1 MAQVINVLGY
11 GDVSFPDG
19 MSMEDIT
26 KALEQLPAL
35 GPAASE
41 SRTIPQELLRQAGLT
56 ARAAGPIATG
66 ALMGGVVG
74 GPPGAL
80 VGAAGM
86 GLGQMIGDPLVNLF
100 NLATNSNVQP
110 PSKALDTMM
119 TRMGL
124 PEPQNATERIT
135 QDVLKAGTTAG
146 GMARGATTIADILA
160 KAAAQRGVAAG
171 VTPSVLSTLGQYPAQ
186 QMASAGTAGAAGGL
200 LREGDA
206 GPLAQMGGAMLAGM
220 VTPGGPKL
228 PITQKALSA
237 PGAMLK
243 PFTEAG
249 REVIVGNVLNR
260 IATNPEQAMR
270 NMAESAPLVPGVR
283 PMSASVARDPGLA
296 GAETAIRGLDTG
308 GNLFGQQLNQNQ
320 EAILNAYRQISGK
333 PGSIPYA
340 EAKRETITTP
350 MREAAFANKQAVDVQ
365 PVLSA
370 IEGIMSNPATQRK
383 TVDDAMVYVQGLLA
397 KRVNPE
403 TGTIDPMSLYSVRKD
418 ITDAMAGKL
427 SGDLSNLRLAKGQL
441 ADLLPVIDRTID
453 AGAPGFMAYMSKYA
467 KSSQGLD
474 QMRLL
479 QGIEAKVT
487 TGLPNISTGNPVLAA
502 SGLRRQLAAAQD
514 ELGTQLSPSAQSK
527 LDNIINEINRG
538 MAATAPGVKPPG
550 SNTFQNMSMGNLIG
564 RVFSE
569 SLADN
574 TTLRT
579 MTRPLDWLYKLPD
592 QQVQQLLV
600 QAMLDPKLAAMM
612 MAKANIMRVEPLA
625 TSLRQK
631 AQQMGF
637 GTLIGASQ

>member
-1 MAQVINVLGY
+1 MAQVINVIGY
-11 GDVSFPDG
+11 GDISFPDG
-19 MSMEDIT
+19 MSMEEIT
-26 KALEQLPAL
+26 KALEQLP
-35 GPAASE
+35 PAPAPRSM
-41 SRTIPQELLRQAGLT
+41 PDELTRQAGLA
-56 ARAAGPIATG
+56 ARPMAQAAMT
-66 ALMGGVVG
+66 VG
-74 GPPGAL
+74 GLLPMA
-80 VGAAGM
+80 V
-86 GLGQMIGDPLVNLF
+86 DPLVNLF
-100 NLATNSNVQP
+100 NLAAGTKVPTMTQATQTNLN
-110 PSKALDTMM
+110 
-119 TRMGL
+119 RMGFPQ
-124 PEPQNATERIT
+124 PETAQERVV
-135 QDVLKAGTTAG
+135 QDVGSAG
-146 GMARGATTIADILA
+146 
-160 KAAAQRGVAAG
+160 
-171 VTPSVLSTLGQYPAQ
+171 Y
-186 QMASAGTAGAAGGL
+186 GTAGVARAAGAVAPRLPGML
-200 LREGDA
+200 SEAAKFFAQSPQAQSAAAVTAAGAGGALREGGA
-206 GPLAQMGGAMLAGM
+206 NPYAQMGGAMLAGM
-220 VTPGGPKL
+220 VAPGGPTL
-228 PITQKALSA
+228 STTQRALA
-237 PGAMLK
+237 VPGGLVK
-243 PFTEAG
+243 PFTEQG
-249 REVIVGNVLNR
+249 RQVIVGNVLNR
-260 IATNPEQAMR
+260 LATNPQQAMQ

-283 PMSASVARDPGLA
+283 PTAAGTARDPGLA

-308 GNLFGQQLNQNQ
+308 GNLFGQQINQNQ
-320 EAILNAYRQISGK
+320 EAILNAFRQISGK

-340 EAKRETITTP
+340 EAKRSAITTP
-350 MREAAFANKQAVDVQ
+350 MREAAFANKQAVDVE

-370 IEGIMSNPATQRK
+370 IQGIMSNPATQRK

-403 TGTIDPMSLYSVRKD
+403 TGTIDPMSLYSIRKD

-453 AGAPGFMAYMSKYA
+453 AGAPGFMDYMSKYA
-467 KSSQGLD
+467 KSSQGID

-502 SGLRRQLAAAQD
+502 SALRRQLAAAQD
-514 ELGTQLSPSAQSK
+514 ELGTKLSPSAQSK

-564 RVFSE
+564 KVFSE

-579 MTRPLDWLYKLPD
+579 MTRPLDFLYKLPD

-637 GTLIGASQ
+637 GTLIGTGATE

>member
-1 MAQVINVLGY
+1 MSDMSEVYDALRKANAAGDTQSVAALIEYINSQGSTAYDILG
-11 GDVSFPDG
+11 DTTPRRSMPDE
-19 MSMEDIT
+19 MM
-26 KALEQLPAL
+26 
-35 GPAASE
+35 
-41 SRTIPQELLRQAGLT
+41 RQAGL
-56 ARAAGPIATG
+56 ATRPMVQS
-66 ALMGGVVG
+66 AMTLGGLVPMVV
-74 GPPGAL
+74 
-80 VGAAGM
+80 
-86 GLGQMIGDPLVNLF
+86 DPLVNLF
-100 NLATNSNVQP
+100 NLATGTKLPTSTQAAQYNIN
-110 PSKALDTMM
+110 
-119 TRMGL
+119 RMGFPQ
-124 PEPQNATERIT
+124 PETAQERVV
-135 QDVLKAGTTAG
+135 QDVASAGYGTAGVARAAGEVAPRLPGMLSEAAKFFAQSPQAQSAAAVSAATAG
-146 GMARGATTIADILA
+146 GA
-160 KAAAQRGVAAG
+160 
-171 VTPSVLSTLGQYPAQ
+171 
-186 QMASAGTAGAAGGL
+186 
-200 LREGDA
+200 LREGGA
-206 GPLAQMGGAMLAGM
+206 NPYAQMGGALMAGM
-220 VTPGGPKL
+220 VAPGGPTL
-228 PITQKALSA
+228 STTQRALSV

-243 PFTEAG
+243 PFTQEG
-249 REVIVGNVLNR
+249 REVIVGNVLNK

-270 NMAESAPLVPGVR
+270 NMEMSAPLVPGVR
-283 PMSASVARDPGLA
+283 PTAAGTSRDPGLA

-308 GNLFGQQLNQNQ
+308 GNLFGQQINANQ

-350 MREAAFANKQAVDVQ
+350 MREAAFSNKQAVDVQ

-453 AGAPGFMAYMSKYA
+453 AGAPGFRAYMDKYA
-467 KSSQGLD
+467 KSSQGID

-487 TGLPNISTGNPVLAA
+487 TGLPNLSTGNPVLAA
-502 SGLRRQLAAAQD
+502 SALRRQLAAAQD
-514 ELGTQLSPSAQSK
+514 ELGTKLSPSAQGK

-538 MAATAPGVKPPG
+538 MAATSPGIKPPG
-550 SNTFQNMSMGNLIG
+550 SDTFKNMSMGNLIG
-564 RVFSE
+564 KIFSE
-569 SLADN
+569 SMATN

-579 MTRPLDWLYKLPD
+579 MSRPLDFLYKLPD
-592 QQVQQLLV
+592 EQIQQLLV

-637 GTLIGASQ
+637 GTLIGTGASQ

>member
-1 MAQVINVLGY
+1 MSDMSEVYDALRKANAAGDTQSVAALIEYINSQGTTAYDILG
-11 GDVSFPDG
+11 DTTPRRSMPD
-19 MSMEDIT
+19 
-26 KALEQLPAL
+26 
-35 GPAASE
+35 
-41 SRTIPQELLRQAGLT
+41 ELTRQAGL
-56 ARAAGPIATG
+56 ATRPMVQS
-66 ALMGGVVG
+66 AMTVG
-74 GPPGAL
+74 GLLPMA
-80 VGAAGM
+80 V
-86 GLGQMIGDPLVNLF
+86 DPLVNLF
-100 NLATNSNVQP
+100 NLATGTKLP
-110 PSKALDTMM
+110 TM
-119 TRMGL
+119 TQATQTNLNRMGF
-124 PEPQNATERIT
+124 PEPETAQQRVA
-135 QDVLKAGTTAG
+135 QDVASAGYGTAGVARAAAEVAPRLPGMLSEAAKFFAQSPQAQSAAAVSAATAG
-146 GMARGATTIADILA
+146 GA
-160 KAAAQRGVAAG
+160 
-171 VTPSVLSTLGQYPAQ
+171 
-186 QMASAGTAGAAGGL
+186 
-200 LREGDA
+200 LREGGA
-206 GPLAQMGGAMLAGM
+206 NPYAQMGGALMAGM
-220 VTPGGPKL
+220 VAPGGPML
-228 PITQKALSA
+228 STTQRALSV
-237 PGAMLK
+237 PGSLVK
-243 PFTEAG
+243 PFTQEG

-260 IATNPEQAMR
+260 LATNPEQAMR
-270 NMAESAPLVPGVR
+270 NMEMSAPLVPGVR
-283 PMSASVARDPGLA
+283 PTAAGTARDPGLA
-296 GAETAIRGLDTG
+296 GAETSIRGLDTG
-308 GNLFGQQLNQNQ
+308 GNLFGQQINANQ
-320 EAILNAYRQISGK
+320 EAILNAFRQISGK

-340 EAKRETITTP
+340 EAKRSAITTP

-365 PVLSA
+365 PVISA

-403 TGTIDPMSLYSVRKD
+403 TGTIDPMSLYSIRKD
-418 ITDAMAGKL
+418 ITDAMSGKL

-453 AGAPGFMAYMSKYA
+453 AGAPGFMAYMDKYA
-467 KSSQGLD
+467 KSSQGID

-487 TGLPNISTGNPVLAA
+487 TGLPNLSTGNPVLAA
-502 SGLRRQLAAAQD
+502 SALRRQLAAAQD
-514 ELGTQLSPSAQSK
+514 ELGTQLSPSAQGK

-538 MAATAPGVKPPG
+538 MAATAPGIKPPG

-631 AQQMGF
+631 AQQLGF

>member
-1 MAQVINVLGY
+1 MAQVINVIGY
-11 GDVSFPDG
+11 GDISFPDG
-19 MSMEDIT
+19 MSMEEIT
-26 KALEQLPAL
+26 KALEQLP
-35 GPAASE
+35 PAPG
-41 SRTIPQELLRQAGLT
+41 SRSMPDELMRQTGLA
-56 ARAAGPIATG
+56 ARPMAQAAMT
-66 ALMGGVVG
+66 VG
-74 GPPGAL
+74 GLLPMA
-80 VGAAGM
+80 V
-86 GLGQMIGDPLVNLF
+86 DPLVNLF
-100 NLATNSNVQP
+100 NLAAGTKVPTMTQSTQTNLN
-110 PSKALDTMM
+110 
-119 TRMGL
+119 RMGFPQ
-124 PEPQNATERIT
+124 PETSQERVV
-135 QDVLKAGTTAG
+135 QDV
-146 GMARGATTIADILA
+146 
-160 KAAAQRGVAAG
+160 
-171 VTPSVLSTLGQYPAQ
+171 
-186 QMASAGTAGAAGGL
+186 ASAGYGTAGVARAAGAVAPRLPGML
-200 LREGDA
+200 SEAAKFFAQSPQAQSAAAITAAGAGGALREGGA
-206 GPLAQMGGAMLAGM
+206 NPYAQMGGAMLAGM
-220 VTPGGPKL
+220 VAPGGPSL
-228 PITQKALSA
+228 STTQRALA
-237 PGAMLK
+237 VPGGLVK
-243 PFTEAG
+243 PFTEQG
-249 REVIVGNVLNR
+249 RQVIVGNVLNR
-260 IATNPEQAMR
+260 LATNPQQAMQ

-283 PMSASVARDPGLA
+283 PTAAGTARDPGLA

-308 GNLFGQQLNQNQ
+308 GNLFGQQINQNQ
-320 EAILNAYRQISGK
+320 EAILNAFRQISGK

-340 EAKRETITTP
+340 EAKRSAITTP
-350 MREAAFANKQAVDVQ
+350 MREAAFANKQAVDVE

-370 IEGIMSNPATQRK
+370 IQGIMSNPATQRK

-403 TGTIDPMSLYSVRKD
+403 TGTIDPMSLYSIRKD
-418 ITDAMAGKL
+418 ITDAMNGKL

-453 AGAPGFMAYMSKYA
+453 AGAPGFMDYMSKFA
-467 KSSQGLD
+467 NSSQGID

-502 SGLRRQLAAAQD
+502 SALRKQLAAAQD

-564 RVFSE
+564 KVFSE

-579 MTRPLDWLYKLPD
+579 MTRPLDFLYKLPD

-612 MAKANIMRVEPLA
+612 MSKANIMRVEPLA

-637 GTLIGASQ
+637 GTLIGTGASQ

>member
-11 GDVSFPDG
+11 GDISFPDG
-19 MSMEDIT
+19 MSMEEIT
-26 KALEQLPAL
+26 EALKQLP
-35 GPAASE
+35 PAPG
-41 SRTIPQELLRQAGLT
+41 SRSMPDEMMRQAGL
-56 ARAAGPIATG
+56 ATRPMVQS
-66 ALMGGVVG
+66 AMTVG
-74 GPPGAL
+74 GL
-80 VGAAGM
+80 VPM
-86 GLGQMIGDPLVNLF
+86 VVDPLVNLF
-100 NLATNSNVQP
+100 NLATGTKLPTSTQAAQYNVN
-110 PSKALDTMM
+110 
-119 TRMGL
+119 RMGFPQ
-124 PEPQNATERIT
+124 PETAQERVV
-135 QDVLKAGTTAG
+135 QDVASAGYGTAGVARAAGEVAPRLPGMLSEAAKFFAQSPQAQSAAAVSAATAG
-146 GMARGATTIADILA
+146 GA
-160 KAAAQRGVAAG
+160 
-171 VTPSVLSTLGQYPAQ
+171 
-186 QMASAGTAGAAGGL
+186 
-200 LREGDA
+200 LREGGA
-206 GPLAQMGGAMLAGM
+206 NPYAQMGGALMAGM
-220 VTPGGPKL
+220 VAPGGPTL
-228 PITQKALSA
+228 STTQRALSV

-243 PFTEAG
+243 PFTEEG
-249 REVIVGNVLNR
+249 RQVIVGNVLNK

-270 NMAESAPLVPGVR
+270 NMEMSAPLVPGVR
-283 PMSASVARDPGLA
+283 PTAAGTARDPGLA

-308 GNLFGQQLNQNQ
+308 GNLFGQQINANQ
-320 EAILNAYRQISGK
+320 EAILNAFRQISGK

-340 EAKRETITTP
+340 EAKRSAITGP

-453 AGAPGFMAYMSKYA
+453 AGAPGFRAYMDKYA
-467 KSSQGLD
+467 KSSQGID

-487 TGLPNISTGNPVLAA
+487 TGLPNLSTGNPVLAA
-502 SGLRRQLAAAQD
+502 SALRRQLAAAQD
-514 ELGTQLSPSAQSK
+514 ELGTKLSPSAQGK

-538 MAATAPGVKPPG
+538 MAATSPGIKPPG
-550 SNTFQNMSMGNLIG
+550 SDTFKNMSMGNLIG
-564 RVFSE
+564 KIFSE
-569 SLADN
+569 SMATN

-579 MTRPLDWLYKLPD
+579 MSRPLDFLYKLPD
-592 QQVQQLLV
+592 EQIQQLLV

-631 AQQMGF
+631 AQQLGF
-637 GTLIGASQ
+637 GTLIGTGASQ

>member
-1 MAQVINVLGY
+1 MAQTINVLGY
-11 GDVSFPDG
+11 GPVSFPDG
-19 MSMEDIT
+19 MSMEEIT
-26 KALEQLPAL
+26 EALKQLP
-35 GPAASE
+35 PAPG
-41 SRTIPQELLRQAGLT
+41 SRSMPDELTRQAGL
-56 ARAAGPIATG
+56 ATRPMVQS
-66 ALMGGVVG
+66 AMTVG
-74 GPPGAL
+74 GLLPMA
-80 VGAAGM
+80 V
-86 GLGQMIGDPLVNLF
+86 DPLVNLF
-100 NLATNSNVQP
+100 NLATGTKLP
-110 PSKALDTMM
+110 TM
-119 TRMGL
+119 TQATQTNINRMGFPQ
-124 PEPQNATERIT
+124 PETAQERVV
-135 QDVLKAGTTAG
+135 QDVASAGYGTAGVARAAGEVAPRLPGMLSEAAKFFAQSPQAQSAAAVSAATAG
-146 GMARGATTIADILA
+146 GA
-160 KAAAQRGVAAG
+160 
-171 VTPSVLSTLGQYPAQ
+171 
-186 QMASAGTAGAAGGL
+186 
-200 LREGDA
+200 LREGGA
-206 GPLAQMGGAMLAGM
+206 NPYAQMGGALMAGM
-220 VTPGGPKL
+220 VAPGGPTL
-228 PITQKALSA
+228 STTQRALSV

-243 PFTEAG
+243 PFTEEG
-249 REVIVGNVLNR
+249 RQVIVGNVLNK

-270 NMAESAPLVPGVR
+270 NMEMSAPLVPGVR
-283 PMSASVARDPGLA
+283 PTAAGTARDPGLA

-308 GNLFGQQLNQNQ
+308 GNLFGQQINANQ

-418 ITDAMAGKL
+418 ITDAMSGKL

-453 AGAPGFMAYMSKYA
+453 AGAPGFRAYMDKYA
-467 KSSQGLD
+467 KSSQGID

-487 TGLPNISTGNPVLAA
+487 TGLPNLSTGNPVLAA
-502 SGLRRQLAAAQD
+502 SALRRQLAAAQD
-514 ELGTQLSPSAQSK
+514 ELGTKLSPSAQSK

-538 MAATAPGVKPPG
+538 MAATSPGIKPPG
-550 SNTFQNMSMGNLIG
+550 SDTFKNMSMGNLIG
-564 RVFSE
+564 KIFSE
-569 SLADN
+569 SMATN

-579 MTRPLDWLYKLPD
+579 MSRPLDFLYKLPD
-592 QQVQQLLV
+592 EQIQQLLV

-631 AQQMGF
+631 AQQLGF